1 VWWRRSRIE
10 TIERA
15 RHKIEDATVTHTDD
29 ARNAIDRAAIAV
41 QQAQEGLDEMTSLTA
56 NIRAERL
63 KNHFGQIVFDAMRPP
78 K

>member
-1 VWWRRSRIE
+1 MWWKRGRIE
-10 TIERA
+10 KLERA
-15 RHKIEDATVTHTDD
+15 RHKVESGTVTHAED
-29 ARNAIDRAAIAV
+29 AKHAIDRAAIAV
-41 QQAQEGLDEMTSLTA
+41 QQAQEGLDEMTTLTA